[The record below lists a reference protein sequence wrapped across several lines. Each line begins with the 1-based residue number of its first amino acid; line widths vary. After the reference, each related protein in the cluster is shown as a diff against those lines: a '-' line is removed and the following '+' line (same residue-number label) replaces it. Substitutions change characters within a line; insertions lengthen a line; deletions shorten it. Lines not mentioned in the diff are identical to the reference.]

1 MKPRSVNYF
10 VTITFLAGMA
20 LLSIIGISMAY
31 RIHVVDKAFVQ
42 SHDYAANNELHHGI
56 NAVMNKV
63 HDIATSIAT
72 WDETSQ
78 QLSDPTY
85 YMFWRQRR
93 VHAVNFIPI
102 YVNDIEL
109 YDAKGMRLQGARRDS
124 GLPTQLPQI
133 TSFVNIENGY
143 AWLCLFKPVMLS
155 NNSNQVFGYVG
166 MKIDFLAA
174 LLDINIFT
182 HIDVSSMEFLPKN
195 ATFIAPEQILDYI
208 KILELHK
215 GETDQLKQVIY
226 ETFAYIVA
234 LVLLVTVLVY
244 WLVFL
249 LFAKPLNRLNQYINE
264 LETNSLRRNVN
275 SKRLSFSVS
284 EFNHFARSF
293 AQFHDRLIASQL
305 SLQKLNLN
313 LEQRVESRTVELQ
326 SINRELEAFSY
337 SVSHDLRAPLRRID
351 GFCQALLED
360 YSDSLD
366 KQGQEY
372 LERVVFNTHQMA
384 ELIDDLLNLSR
395 IARMKMN
402 VSRVD
407 LSDLVKT
414 ILRQLQEQSPSR
426 HVTVNIQNNIFTYGD
441 KKLLTVLLDNVLS
454 NAWKYTSKTSDARI
468 EFGSQQQD
476 YETVYY
482 IKDNGAGFDM
492 QYVDKIFEVFQRL
505 HGSDFEG
512 TGIGLATAY
521 RIVKRHN
528 GTIWAESQVNKG
540 ASFYFTL
547 HPVVVDS
554 EYFPVQKS
562 SVKPAA
568 TVIQS

>member
-1 MKPRSVNYF
+1 MKPHSVNYF

-31 RIHVVDKAFVQ
+31 RIQVVDKVFVQ
-42 SHDYAANNELHHGI
+42 SHVNAANNELHHGI
-56 NAVMNKV
+56 NVVFNKV
-63 HDIATSIAT
+63 QDIALSIAT
-72 WDETSQ
+72 WDETKQ
-78 QLSDPTY
+78 QLSNSTY
-85 YMFWRQRR
+85 YTFWRQRR

-109 YDAKGMRLQGARRDS
+109 YNSKGMLLKGAQRD
-124 GLPTQLPQI
+124 GKLPAQI
-133 TSFVNIENGY
+133 PRITNFINIENGY

-155 NNSNQVFGYVG
+155 QNSNQVFGYVG
-166 MKIDFLAA
+166 IKIDFLAA
-174 LLDINIFT
+174 LLDVNVFT
-182 HIDVSSMEFLPKN
+182 HIDVSSIEFIPKK
-195 ATFIAPEQILDYI
+195 ATFVAPE
-208 KILELHK
+208 KIFDHIRMLELHK
-215 GETDQLKQVIY
+215 GETDQLKQVTY

-234 LVLLVTVLVY
+234 LVLLVTILVY
-244 WLVFL
+244 WLVFM
-249 LFAKPLNRLNQYINE
+249 LFARPLNRLNQYVSDVETDSLKKE
-264 LETNSLRRNVN
+264 LSN
-275 SKRLSFSVS
+275 KRLIFSVS

-293 AQFHDRLIASQL
+293 AEFHDRLISSQL

-313 LEQRVESRTVELQ
+313 LEQRVESRTLELQ

-360 YSDSLD
+360 YSDKLD
-366 KQGQEY
+366 RQGQEY
-372 LERVVFNTHQMA
+372 LERVISNTHQMA

-395 IARMKMN
+395 IARMQMN

-407 LSDLVKT
+407 LSDLVRT
-414 ILRQLQEQSPSR
+414 IVRQLQEQSPGR
-426 HVTVNIQNNIFTYGD
+426 HVAVKIQDNIMAYGD
-441 KKLLTVLLDNVLS
+441 KKLLAVLLDNIVS
-454 NAWKYTSKTSDARI
+454 NAWKYTSKTRDASI
-468 EFGSQQQD
+468 EFGGQQQD
-476 YETVYY
+476 GETVYY

-492 QYVDKIFEVFQRL
+492 QYVNKIFEVFQRL
-505 HGSDFEG
+505 HGGEFEG

-528 GTIWAESQVNKG
+528 GDIWAQSQVNKG

-547 HPVVVDS
+547 HPVMVDS
-554 EYFPVQKS
+554 EYFPVQKHAAKS
-562 SVKPAA
+562 TA